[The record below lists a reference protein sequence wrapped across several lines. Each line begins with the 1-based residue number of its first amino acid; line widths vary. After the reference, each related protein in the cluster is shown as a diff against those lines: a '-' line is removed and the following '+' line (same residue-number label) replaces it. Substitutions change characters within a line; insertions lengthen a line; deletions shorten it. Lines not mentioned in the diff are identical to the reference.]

1 MLVLLSPDQGM
12 RVRAGCSGS
21 TEKLMSSTLETREE
35 LTREKELSTKDAH
48 VLETRG
54 LQLLPRK
61 WEEVQVQGDQCTGRP
76 WEERDRWGLREGLQT
91 TIPLSRI

>member
-1 MLVLLSPDQGM
+1 MVVLLSPDQGM
-12 RVRAGCSGS
+12 RVGAGCRGS
-21 TEKLMSSTLETREE
+21 TEKLMSSTLETWKE

-48 VLETRG
+48 VSETRG

-61 WEEVQVQGDQCTGRP
+61 WEEVQGDQGTGRP